1 MSAFLKHTFEG
12 EYFSQDFSAESVSIN
27 CRNAFL
33 LPGLDEKCND
43 DEIEECDGL
52 EQKQKKNESKFYFI
66 LFFILFNRQRLTMH
80 DSLTCQSGKLMRAQ
94 SEKDHQNSS

>member
-1 MSAFLKHTFEG
+1 LRTILSAFLKHTFEG

-33 LPGLDEKCND
+33 LPGLDEKCDD

-52 EQKQKKNESKFYFI
+52 EQKRKKTDQNFI
-66 LFFILFNRQRLTMH
+66 LFYFLFYLIG
-80 DSLTCQSGKLMRAQ
+80 SV
-94 SEKDHQNSS
+94 